1 MGMRRRIEITVYR
14 RSTIVL
20 YGQPEEGSQNWPS
33 VECERSEQIGARSS
47 EVGEFDQVDA
57 QLITDDVARSP
68 ELTLLIEAL
77 VKNDGNSTR
86 AARHLGL
93 SRSDFISKLCGLGFA
108 TKQ

>member
-1 MGMRRRIEITVYR
+1 MRRRIEITVYR
-14 RSTIVL
+14 RATVAFQGCPKPESKGSEPFSTVSA
-20 YGQPEEGSQNWPS
+20 QEE
-33 VECERSEQIGARSS
+33 EADIAE
-47 EVGEFDQVDA
+47 A
-57 QLITDDVARSP
+57 QLTTVDVARSP

-77 VKNDGNSTR
+77 VKNDGDSAR